1 MRRAKEVAIAR
12 SGSFVIFICMEEELA
27 KHTKKIYHAVKD
39 PGHGFWEKLKDVAIE
54 IFIIVFAV
62 TLSIWF
68 HNWSDHRHE
77 QQEVK
82 EFLGGLRSDLA
93 HDLDSL
99 QSNNKVLA
107 ETDSNTSIL
116 LVLIKTLAVDTINSK
131 TLSYHL
137 GVNLVSS
144 HPNVGR
150 YEGFKS
156 SGKIGTI
163 ENDSL
168 KQAILRYYQ
177 QTLPG
182 VADMEV
188 LVNSLQ
194 TKILDVELDN
204 DNKQPGRELLKSFKM
219 QTLLKIL
226 KENLEA
232 QASVYGDARAQA
244 ETIISMIDRTP

>member
-1 MRRAKEVAIAR
+1 
-12 SGSFVIFICMEEELA
+12 MEEELA

-39 PGHGFWEKLKDVAIE
+39 PGHGFWGKLKEVAIE

-82 EFLGGLRSDLA
+82 EFLSGLKNDLA
-93 HDLDSL
+93 RDVDSL
-99 QSNNKVLA
+99 KSNSDVVA
-107 ETDSNTSIL
+107 QTDSNCTFL
-116 LVLIKTLAVDTINSK
+116 LVLIKTLAIDTVSSR
-131 TLSYHL
+131 TLSDHL
-137 GVNLVSS
+137 GINLITS
-144 HPNVGR
+144 HPNFGR

-156 SGKIGTI
+156 SGKMGTI

-168 KQAILRYYQ
+168 KQSILRYYQ

-182 VADMEV
+182 VQDIEV

-194 TKILDVELDN
+194 TKIMDVELDN
-204 DNKQPGRELLKSFKM
+204 DNRLSGRELLKSFKM
-219 QTLLKIL
+219 KTLLQFL

-232 QASVYGDARAQA
+232 QASTYGDARAQA
-244 ETIISMIDRTP
+244 KTIMSMIDRMP

>member
-1 MRRAKEVAIAR
+1 LCG
-12 SGSFVIFICMEEELA
+12 SGPFAIFIRMEEELA

-39 PGHGFWEKLKDVAIE
+39 PGHGFWEKVKEVSIE

-82 EFLGGLRSDLA
+82 EFLGGLKNDLSR
-93 HDLDSL
+93 DIDSL
-99 QSNNKVLA
+99 QSNNIVAAK
-107 ETDSNTSIL
+107 TDSNSTSL
-116 LVLIKTLAVDTINSK
+116 LAWMANGAIDTVDGKS
-131 TLSYHL
+131 LSDHL
-137 GVNLVSS
+137 GINLITS

-156 SGKIGTI
+156 SGKVGTI
-163 ENDSL
+163 EDDSL
-168 KQAILRYYQ
+168 KQSILQYYQ
-177 QTLPG
+177 QTLPAVG
-182 VADMEV
+182 DLEV

-204 DNKQPGRELLKSFKM
+204 GSKASGRDFLKTFKM

-232 QASVYGDARAQA
+232 ESSAYLDAQGQAKK
-244 ETIISMIDRTP
+244 IISMIDRMP